1 MGHSGKIL
9 LSYIGPRVYPMGSMV
24 IALVRPLV
32 RPSVSPSLNI
42 SKTAHSIFLKLCMKL
57 GVNKVKK
64 VTRPEF
70 GKKILIRGLRGI
82 KCQKFRFLDIFTGT
96 GH

>member
-1 MGHSGKIL
+1 MEQIFEFF
-9 LSYIGPRVYPMGSMV
+9 GPRVYPMGSMV

-42 SKTAHSIFLKLCMKL
+42 SETAHSIFLKLCMKL

-70 GKKILIRGLRGI
+70 
-82 KCQKFRFLDIFTGT
+82 
-96 GH
+96 